1 MIKWKYGL
9 YATHTVPQS
18 IGHKIIFVSINT
30 FSMVFMMT
38 INTLN
43 EYTIRLHFSQTD
55 IAKVVIIIHHI
66 SNELW

>member
-18 IGHKIIFVSINT
+18 IGHKIISVSINT

-38 INTLN
+38 IYTPN
-43 EYTIRLHFSQTD
+43 EYTIGLHFSQTD